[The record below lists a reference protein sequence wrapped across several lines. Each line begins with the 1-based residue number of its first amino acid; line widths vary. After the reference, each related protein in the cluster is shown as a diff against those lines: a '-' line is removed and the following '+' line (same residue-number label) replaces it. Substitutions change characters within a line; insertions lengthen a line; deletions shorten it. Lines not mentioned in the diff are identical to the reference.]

1 MRSFVLLSCVVGFAV
16 VLLGACAAVQHPTRS
31 ICKDSCLKVEERA
44 QAECLA
50 KCE

>member
-1 MRSFVLLSCVVGFAV
+1 MRSLVLLSCVLGFVG
-16 VLLGACAAVQHPTRS
+16 VLLCACAAVQHPTRS
-31 ICKDSCLKVEERA
+31 MCKDSCLKVEERA